1 MELYSAEVAKLKL
14 LLEDWWL
21 HRETELE
28 ATFGVKGQVDV
39 QTFLTVAT
47 RLRARG
53 FTDIP
58 QQERLNIC
66 LPDHIRFGL
75 TGMGQIQQYCRD
87 DTLSGKGFIAM
98 IKDRAAGGDGNVD
111 IADYDLRVKSRREI
125 AMAQDDARVKA
136 VLAKWPS
143 QNKAFRLIRRW
154 TFKGNGIKFDLSMV
168 RTTPRTSK
176 GEFMWVRRFKD
187 HNLLKSVPI
196 YEIEVELER
205 DEFKNVDE
213 AYTALIR
220 GIGEVLRGIQRCP
233 LLIRKKT
240 TQTVLADYER
250 LMGSNK
256 FRGVAPVTL
265 ELQNMISEI
274 DEGVPNIR
282 EGYNVTDKA
291 DGLRVHGF
299 CNDAGELFLLDIGM
313 NIYRTGLKN
322 KACAQSLLD
331 GEWVTKDK
339 DGNSIQQLL
348 FFDIY
353 KDIGNKDVSQSSF
366 KENRHP
372 LMVNWVKT
380 FNAGVEK
387 TKGAQLLIS
396 VKTFLF
402 ANKGDNSIFV
412 HSNRILDT
420 DRLYFTD
427 GLIFTPNDKFL
438 PATGGKFKE
447 QLKWKPSEDNTVDF
461 LVQFEKDTELKNQD
475 KIVNGVHPSTGKY
488 VRYKVLRLLV
498 GSSRDPAYD
507 DPRATILYNQPLP
520 SGRGEGGGEYKPV
533 LFNPKDFPDTMA
545 NVCYRELVDDA
556 TEEYVVTE
564 RGNEPIN
571 DRSIVECRYDP
582 TQPSGWRWIPIRI
595 RVDKTGRLLK
605 GQLAGTLN
613 NELAAE
619 SVWNSIHQPV
629 TNTMIRTGAEQPSES
644 EAKGLTEAAVITKK
658 YYDRKAPT
666 QDLQKVRGL
675 RDFHNMWVKERI
687 LYGTFFKGGSGKTL
701 VDVAVGKAGDLQRWR
716 RGGASFVLGIDMYGD
731 NIRDPKDGAYR
742 RYLETL
748 IRNGKDKTPT
758 CVFVIGGSQCRYN
771 NGECGVTSEERD
783 ILRSVYGQVNPEG
796 AVPPYIEQVAAGR
809 LRSKADG
816 VSCQFALH
824 YFFENK
830 ETFDGLLQNIADS
843 LKIGGLFF
851 GAAFDGERVFNL
863 LRGVQNGG
871 KRIGSDD
878 TSQLWTITKKYE
890 ADEIPAG
897 DDGFGMAIDVEF
909 ISIGSSHTEYLI
921 PFSLLVDKLK
931 KIGLELLSAEDLAAY
946 GLKSSSSTF
955 DVSYD
960 MAKTYGNNY
969 IMSDAV
975 KQFSFLNRWFIF
987 KRTSEGVGIGVDVDE
1002 EGEGVEGAE
1011 QSVLEAKVDVMA
1023 ANMERPVSVDEVVTV
1038 EKVGADTQEVPGG
1051 TAVRPANAI
1060 VEKLDGVQPISGSQ
1074 AVEVERTIPVL
1085 APGGMAI
1092 KSYAPN
1098 EIFQFFMDAA
1108 LQDKLKIGDKGAARW
1123 LSPGAPFPISDVDDP
1138 SQIYPSVEHYIAGQ
1152 RLKLASNKPDLGPS
1166 IFGRE
1171 GSIHQKYIRERLELT
1186 AAGSKAL
1193 PEEKDYELLKAES
1206 NEVRDKSKVSDL
1218 RKYGAVIDDA
1228 KFATVKNKIL
1238 RDALRQRVE
1247 KDARLRRIVDA
1258 AREQGKLLLY
1268 YTGSTVA
1275 SELGGTRRADGRID
1289 GENKIGRFLMELAG
1303 GFTI

>member
-1 MELYSAEVAKLKL
+1 MELYSAEVAKLKS

-53 FTDIP
+53 FVEVP

-66 LPDHIRFGL
+66 LPDHIRFSL
-75 TGMGQIQQYCRD
+75 NGMGQIQQYCRD
-87 DTLSGKGFIAM
+87 DTLAGKSFLAM

-111 IADYDLRVKSRREI
+111 IEDYDLRIKSRRELP
-125 AMAQDDARVKA
+125 MAPDDDRVKA
-136 VLAKWPS
+136 VLAKWPT

-154 TFKGNGIKFDLSMV
+154 TFKGDGIKFDLSMV

-176 GEFMWVRRFKD
+176 GDFMWVRRFKE
-187 HNLLKSVPI
+187 HKLLKSVPV

-205 DEFKNVDE
+205 DSFDSVEK
-213 AYTALIR
+213 AYISLIR
-220 GIGEVLRGIQRCP
+220 GVGEVLRGIQGCP

-240 TQTVLADYER
+240 IKTVLDDYQS

-265 ELQNMISEI
+265 EYQNMSSTI
-274 DEGVPNIR
+274 DESVPNIR
-282 EGYNVTDKA
+282 NGYNVTDKA

-299 CNDAGELFLLDIGM
+299 CNEAGELFLLDIGM
-313 NIYRTGLKN
+313 KVYRTGLKN
-322 KACAQSLLD
+322 KACAKSLLD
-331 GEWVTKDK
+331 GEWITKDK
-339 DGNSIQQLL
+339 DGNAIQQLL

-353 KDIGNKDVSQSSF
+353 KDIGNTDVSQSSF

-372 LMVNWVKT
+372 LMTTWVKT
-380 FNAGVEK
+380 FNNGVEK
-387 TKGAQLLIS
+387 VKGAQLLVSSKI
-396 VKTFLF
+396 FLF
-402 ANKGDNSIFV
+402 ANKGDTSIFV

-420 DRLYFTD
+420 DKQYFTD
-427 GLIFTPNDKFL
+427 GLIFTPNDMFL
-438 PATGGKFKE
+438 PKQGGKFKE
-447 QLKWKPSEDNTVDF
+447 QLKWKPAEDNTVDF

-475 KIVNGVHPSTGKY
+475 KVVNGVHPATGKY
-488 VRYKVLRLLV
+488 VKYKVLRLLV

-507 DPRATILYNQPLP
+507 DPRSTVLYNQPL
-520 SGRGEGGGEYKPV
+520 GRGESQNEYKPV

-564 RGNEPIN
+564 RNNEPIN

-582 TQPSGWRWIPIRI
+582 SQPSGWRWIPIRI

-629 TNTMIRTGAEQPSES
+629 TNTMIRTGAEQPTET
-644 EAKGLTEAAVITKK
+644 EVIGLTEEAVKKK

-675 RDFHNMWVKERI
+675 RDFHNMWIKERV

-731 NIRDPKDGAYR
+731 NIRDPRDGAYR
-742 RYLETL
+742 RYLDTMV
-748 IRNGKDKTPT
+748 RNGREKTPT
-758 CVFVIGGSQCRYN
+758 CVFVIGGSQCRYM
-771 NGECGVTSEERD
+771 NGECGVTPEERD
-783 ILRSVYGQVNPEG
+783 ILRSVFGQVKPEG
-796 AVPPYIEQVAAGR
+796 AIPPYIEEYAAGR
-809 LRSKADG
+809 LRTKADG

-871 KRIGSDD
+871 KRIGTDD
-878 TSQLWTITKKYE
+878 TSQLWTITKKYD

-897 DDGFGMAIDVEF
+897 DEAFGMPIDVEF

-921 PFSLLVDKLK
+921 PFSLLVEKFK
-931 KIGLELLSAEDLAAY
+931 TIGLELLDSDDLEAY
-946 GLKSSSSTF
+946 GLKTSSSTF

-960 MAKTYGNNY
+960 MAKSKGNAY
-969 IMSDAV
+969 AMSDAV

-987 KRTSEGVGIGVDVDE
+987 KRTSEGT
-1002 EGEGVEGAE
+1002 GVEEKIDA
-1011 QSVLEAKVDVMA
+1011 QTSVLDAKVDKMIS
-1023 ANMERPVSVDEVVTV
+1023 NTEIPETVDEVVTV
-1038 EKVGADTQEVPGG
+1038 EKVGEDNGEVPGG
-1051 TAVRPANAI
+1051 TSVRPATAVVEAAKETVATEAI
-1060 VEKLDGVQPISGSQ
+1060 
-1074 AVEVERTIPVL
+1074 EVERTIPVL
-1085 APGGMAI
+1085 APGAMAV
-1092 KSYAPN
+1092 KTYSPN
-1098 EIFQFFMDAA
+1098 ELFQFFMDAA

-1123 LSPGAPFPISDVDDP
+1123 LSPSAPFPIADVDEP
-1138 SQIYPSVEHYIAGQ
+1138 SQIYPSVDHYIAGQ
-1152 RLKLASNKPDLGPS
+1152 RLKLASNKPDLGPA

-1186 AAGSKAL
+1186 SAGSKAL
-1193 PEEKDYELLKAES
+1193 PEERDYELLKSEA
-1206 NEVRDKSKVSDL
+1206 NEVRDKSKASEL

-1228 KFATVKNKIL
+1228 KFVTVKNKII
-1238 RDALRQRVE
+1238 RDALKQRVE

-1258 AREQGKLLLY
+1258 VRSQGKVLLY

-1289 GENKIGRFLMELAG
+1289 GENKIGKFLMELAG
-1303 GFTI
+1303 GFDV